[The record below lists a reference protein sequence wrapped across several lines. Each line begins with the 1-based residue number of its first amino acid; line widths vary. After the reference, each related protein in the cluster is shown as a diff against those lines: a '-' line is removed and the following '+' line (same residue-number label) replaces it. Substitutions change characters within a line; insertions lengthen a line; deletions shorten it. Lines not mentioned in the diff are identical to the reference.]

1 MDQDD
6 ATNLLVGGAVSAA
19 LDDVLY
25 GVGALHIGH
34 LPLAVLRSPDELA
47 GLNHILRSLIGMNL
61 GWDRP
66 Q

>member
-1 MDQDD
+1 M
-6 ATNLLVGGAVSAA
+6 SAA

-34 LPLAVLRSPDELA
+34 LPLAVLRSPGELA
-47 GLNHILRSLIGMNL
+47 GLNNILRSIIRMNI